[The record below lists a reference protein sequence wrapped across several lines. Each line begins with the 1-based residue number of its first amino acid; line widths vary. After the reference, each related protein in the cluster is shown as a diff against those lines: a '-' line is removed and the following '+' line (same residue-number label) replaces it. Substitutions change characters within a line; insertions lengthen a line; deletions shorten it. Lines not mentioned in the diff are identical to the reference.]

1 MAPEPNRVLG
11 LEASDALFNKRDYA
25 AAKRFWPDRHIQ
37 HGAHIPLGRAG
48 DFGHCSRD
56 RYAILAATGKRPRRM
71 PIDRNVLKPPG

>member
-25 AAKRFWPDRHIQ
+25 AAKCFWPDRHIQ

-48 DFGHCSRD
+48 DPGHCSRD
-56 RYAILAATGKRPRRM
+56 R
-71 PIDRNVLKPPG
+71 